1 MLYVQNRTFDEI
13 QIGDSASL
21 VKTLTEKD
29 IEVFAIMS
37 GDINPAH
44 LDKEYVKTDVF
55 NKIIAH
61 GMWGG
66 SLLSTVLGTQLPG
79 PGTIYLGQT
88 LKFLHPIF
96 VGDSVT
102 VTVTVVK
109 KNPNKFIVEL
119 DCNCTLPN
127 KVVAITGVAT
137 VIAPTTKIKREKVA
151 LPEMILKEHRHAW
164 YDYLMSLNKN
174 FPKLKTAI
182 VHPLDQ
188 ESLEGAIASAES
200 GIIDPVLIGPKE
212 KINSLAK
219 ELNLNIDQYT
229 IIDAKHSHAAVEISV
244 SMVQKGEVEA
254 LMKGKLHTDELME
267 AVIDKKN
274 GLRTARR
281 ISHIIALDAPNY
293 PKPLFITDAAINI
306 NPNLTDKVS
315 IVQNAIDLFIGLK
328 LGTPKVAIV
337 SAVETVNQD
346 IPSTLDATALCKMA
360 ERGQITGGIL
370 DGPLAFD
377 NAISL
382 ESVKNKGI
390 VSQVAGQADIII
402 VPDLESGNMLYKNM
416 TYFSGIEAA
425 GLVLGASVPIILTSR
440 GSDIASRKV
449 SCAMAL
455 IYKRNKESG
464 VV

>member
-1 MLYVQNRTFDEI
+1 MLYIQNRTFDEI
-13 QIGDSASL
+13 EIGDTASL
-21 VKTLTEKD
+21 ARTLTEKD

-55 NKIIAH
+55 HKIVAH
-61 GMWGG
+61 GMWGA

-88 LKFLHPIF
+88 LKFLHPVTI
-96 VGDSVT
+96 GDLLT
-102 VTVTVVK
+102 VTVTVIK
-109 KNPNKFIVEL
+109 KNPSKCIVEL
-119 DCNCTLPN
+119 DCTCTLAN
-127 KVVAITGVAT
+127 KIVAISGVAT
-137 VIAPTTKIKREKVA
+137 VVAPTTKVKREKVA
-151 LPEMILKEHRHAW
+151 LPEMVLKEHRHVW
-164 YDYLMSLNKN
+164 YDYLMSLNKG
-174 FPKLKTAI
+174 FPLLKTAI

-188 ESLEGAIASAES
+188 ESLEGAVMSAEA
-200 GIIDPVLIGPKE
+200 GIIEPILVGPKD
-212 KINSLAK
+212 KIAALAK
-219 ELNLNIDQYT
+219 ELQLNISPYK
-229 IIDAKHSHAAVEISV
+229 IIDAKHSHDAVEISV
-244 SMVQKGEVEA
+244 DMAHKGEVEA

-267 AVIDKKN
+267 AVVDKKN
-274 GLRTARR
+274 GLRTGRR

-293 PKPLFITDAAINI
+293 PKPLFITDVAINI
-306 NPNLTDKVS
+306 RPNLADKVS
-315 IVQNAIDLFIGLK
+315 IVQNAIDLFRGLR

-337 SAVETVNQD
+337 SAVETVNEN

-377 NAISL
+377 NAISP

-390 VSQVAGQADIII
+390 VSQVAGEADIIV
-402 VPDLESGNMLYKNM
+402 VPDIESGNMLYKNM

-440 GSDIASRKV
+440 GSDLASRKV

-455 IYKRNKESG
+455 IYMRYKEA
-464 VV
+464 

>member
-1 MLYVQNRTFDEI
+1 MLYIQNHTFDEI
-13 QIGDSASL
+13 EIGDTASL
-21 VKTLTEKD
+21 ARQLTEKD

-55 NKIIAH
+55 HKIVAH

-88 LKFLHPIF
+88 LKFLYPIS
-96 VGDSVT
+96 VGDVVT
-102 VTVTVVK
+102 VTVTVIK
-109 KNPNKFIVEL
+109 KNPSKFIIEL
-119 DCNCTLPN
+119 DCACTLQN
-127 KVVAITGVAT
+127 KKVAITGVAT
-137 VIAPTTKIKREKVA
+137 VVAPTTKVKREKVS
-151 LPEMILKEHRHAW
+151 LPEMVLKEHRHVW
-164 YDYLMSLNKN
+164 YDYLISLNKG
-174 FPKLKTAI
+174 FAPLKTAI

-188 ESLEGAIASAES
+188 ESLEGAVAAAEE
-200 GIIDPVLIGPKE
+200 GIITPILVGPKD
-212 KINSLAK
+212 KIIALAK
-219 ELNLNIDQYT
+219 DLQIDISKYT
-229 IIDAKHSHAAVEISV
+229 IVEAKHSHSAAEISV
-244 SMVQKGEVEA
+244 EMARKGEVEA

-267 AVIDKKN
+267 MVVDKQK
-274 GLRTARR
+274 GLRTGRR

-293 PKPLFITDAAINI
+293 PKPLFITDVAINI
-306 NPNLTDKVS
+306 RPNLTDKVS
-315 IVQNAIDLFIGLK
+315 IVQNAIDLFRALR

-337 SAVETVNQD
+337 SAVETVNEN

-377 NAISL
+377 NAISP

-390 VSQVAGQADIII
+390 VSQVAGEADIIV
-402 VPDLESGNMLYKNM
+402 VPDIESGNMLYKNM

-440 GSDIASRKV
+440 GSDLASRKV

-455 IYKRNKESG
+455 IYMRYRE
-464 VV
+464 V

>member
-200 GIIDPVLIGPKE
+200 
-212 KINSLAK
+212 
-219 ELNLNIDQYT
+219 
-229 IIDAKHSHAAVEISV
+229 
-244 SMVQKGEVEA
+244 
-254 LMKGKLHTDELME
+254 
-267 AVIDKKN
+267 
-274 GLRTARR
+274 
-281 ISHIIALDAPNY
+281 
-293 PKPLFITDAAINI
+293 
-306 NPNLTDKVS
+306 
-315 IVQNAIDLFIGLK
+315 
-328 LGTPKVAIV
+328 
-337 SAVETVNQD
+337 
-346 IPSTLDATALCKMA
+346 
-360 ERGQITGGIL
+360 
-370 DGPLAFD
+370 
-377 NAISL
+377 
-382 ESVKNKGI
+382 
-390 VSQVAGQADIII
+390 
-402 VPDLESGNMLYKNM
+402 
-416 TYFSGIEAA
+416 
-425 GLVLGASVPIILTSR
+425 
-440 GSDIASRKV
+440 
-449 SCAMAL
+449 
-455 IYKRNKESG
+455 
-464 VV
+464 

>member
-1 MLYVQNRTFDEI
+1 MLYIQNRTFDEI
-13 QIGDSASL
+13 EIGDTASL
-21 VKTLTEKD
+21 ARTLTEKD

-55 NKIIAH
+55 HKIVAH
-61 GMWGG
+61 GMWGA

-88 LKFLHPIF
+88 LKFLHPVTI
-96 VGDSVT
+96 GDLLT
-102 VTVTVVK
+102 VTVTVIK
-109 KNPNKFIVEL
+109 KNPNKCIVEL
-119 DCNCTLPN
+119 DCTCTLAN
-127 KVVAITGVAT
+127 KIVAISGVAT
-137 VIAPTTKIKREKVA
+137 VVAPTTKVKREKVA
-151 LPEMILKEHRHAW
+151 LPEMVLKEHRHVW
-164 YDYLMSLNKN
+164 YDYLMSLNKG
-174 FPKLKTAI
+174 FPLLKTAI

-188 ESLEGAIASAES
+188 ESLEGAVVSAEA
-200 GIIDPVLIGPKE
+200 GIIEPILVGPKD
-212 KINSLAK
+212 KIAALAK
-219 ELNLNIDQYT
+219 ELQLNISPYK
-229 IIDAKHSHAAVEISV
+229 IIDAKHSHDAVEISV
-244 SMVQKGEVEA
+244 DMAHKGEVEA

-267 AVIDKKN
+267 AVVDKKN
-274 GLRTARR
+274 GLRTGRR

-293 PKPLFITDAAINI
+293 PKPLFITDVAINI
-306 NPNLTDKVS
+306 RPNLADKVS
-315 IVQNAIDLFIGLK
+315 IVQNAIDLFKGLR

-337 SAVETVNQD
+337 SAVETVNEN

-377 NAISL
+377 NAISP

-390 VSQVAGQADIII
+390 VSQVAGEADIIV
-402 VPDLESGNMLYKNM
+402 VPDIESGNMLYKNM

-440 GSDIASRKV
+440 GSDLASRKV

-455 IYKRNKESG
+455 IYMRYKEALL
-464 VV
+464 

>member
-1 MLYVQNRTFDEI
+1 MLYIQNRTFDEI
-13 QIGDSASL
+13 EIGDTASL
-21 VKTLTEKD
+21 ARTLTEKD

-55 NKIIAH
+55 HKIVAH
-61 GMWGG
+61 GMWGA

-88 LKFLHPIF
+88 LKFLHPVTI
-96 VGDSVT
+96 GDLLT
-102 VTVTVVK
+102 VTVTVIK
-109 KNPNKFIVEL
+109 KNPNKCIVEL
-119 DCNCTLPN
+119 DCTCTLAN
-127 KVVAITGVAT
+127 KIVAISGVAT
-137 VIAPTTKIKREKVA
+137 VVAPTTKVKREKVA
-151 LPEMILKEHRHAW
+151 LPEMVLKEHRHVW
-164 YDYLMSLNKN
+164 YDYLMSLNKG
-174 FPKLKTAI
+174 FPLLKTAI

-188 ESLEGAIASAES
+188 ESLEGAVMSAEA
-200 GIIDPVLIGPKE
+200 GIIEPILVGPKD
-212 KINSLAK
+212 KIAALAK
-219 ELNLNIDQYT
+219 ELQLNISPYK
-229 IIDAKHSHAAVEISV
+229 IIDAKHSHDAVEISV
-244 SMVQKGEVEA
+244 DMAHKGEVEA

-267 AVIDKKN
+267 AVVDKKN
-274 GLRTARR
+274 GLRTGSR

-293 PKPLFITDAAINI
+293 PKPLFITDVAINI
-306 NPNLTDKVS
+306 RPNLADKVS
-315 IVQNAIDLFIGLK
+315 IVQNAIDLFKGLR

-337 SAVETVNQD
+337 SAVETVNEN

-377 NAISL
+377 NAISP

-390 VSQVAGQADIII
+390 VSQVAGEADIIV
-402 VPDLESGNMLYKNM
+402 VPDIESGNMLYKNM

-440 GSDIASRKV
+440 GSDLASRKV

-455 IYKRNKESG
+455 IYMRYKEA
-464 VV
+464 